1 MPTRLTFTPNL
12 ARHIDCPDT
21 EVEGETLHEVLQ
33 AYFASN
39 PRARGYVLD
48 DQGAVRKHVAI
59 FLNQCLIQDRVT
71 LSDVVTEGDQ
81 IFVMQALSGG

>member
-1 MPTRLTFTPNL
+1 MFTPNL

-59 FLNQCLIQDRVT
+59 FLNQRLIQDRVT
-71 LSDVVTEGDQ
+71 LSDVVAEGDQ